1 MGSTAPGNQIDCL
14 RAHNGGFLSR
24 RDCRVNAVSGFAGG
38 YSYAG
43 AAGIMLTYS
52 LASSIIQPVLGI
64 MGEKRHMF
72 WLIPVSVTVSGIG
85 IASIGSVSTYCSV
98 AALASALRPSN
109 QRVLAAPVR

>member
-1 MGSTAPGNQIDCL
+1 MDFSQGAIAALMP
-14 RAHNGGFLSR
+14 FL
-24 RDCRVNAVSGFAGG
+24 ALQGG

-85 IASIGSVSTYCSV
+85 IASIGSVSTYWSV